1 MKSKKLDDAHAVAI
15 NRDHWDVPLR
25 VALRPYMVFC
35 RQIDGELQELVA
47 RWAHTAAPNTRRMR
61 LLGRR

>member
-1 MKSKKLDDAHAVAI
+1 MKSKKLDTAHAVAI

-35 RQIDGELQELVA
+35 RRIEGGLEELVA
-47 RWAHTAAPNTRRMR
+47 QWAHTAAPNTKRMR
-61 LLGRR
+61 LLRRR